1 MQPSL
6 PPSHPFFLPL
16 VVSSKIKSQHQEI
29 GARNCAAHTTTKN
42 PLQGN
47 PDFTI
52 SHFTSPST
60 GKSQWKSPTERGI
73 SLSLSLPRRSGRQ
86 RTLYTH
92 VSKAATHLR
101 WRWRGVDLNSAYEAV
116 IRSKVCHALLAV
128 HLRGSRVKRDEDEE
142 ADEEEGER
150 KRTGG

>member
-73 SLSLSLPRRSGRQ
+73 SLSLSPEALWAPKNTVHTRFQSCHSPTVAMARSRPQFCVRSRHTIQSVSCAPRRASPREQG
-86 RTLYTH
+86 
-92 VSKAATHLR
+92 K
-101 WRWRGVDLNSAYEAV
+101 
-116 IRSKVCHALLAV
+116 
-128 HLRGSRVKRDEDEE
+128 
-142 ADEEEGER
+142 EG
-150 KRTGG
+150 